1 MSTRAPDPTRGA
13 TFGLLLTYALLLG
26 CNADSADER
35 ETGSGQA
42 SPKAVAGTSSPIAVA
57 DVNLTVGDEK
67 TLAAMIEKQKGK
79 VVFVDY
85 WATWCPP
92 CVEYFPHTVELSDK
106 YRERGLATIG
116 VTFDTLDETDKVRAF
131 LAEKG
136 ARFENLISQ
145 YDGAGTEANTAFEID
160 QVPHFRLYDRQGKL
174 RHKWDEKPKDAEQKI
189 EELLAE
195 KAE

>member
-1 MSTRAPDPTRGA
+1 MSLRRPNQPRKTRRTY
-13 TFGLLLTYALLLG
+13 GLLFIGCALLLG
-26 CNADSADER
+26 CNSASDEAAP
-35 ETGSGQA
+35 T
-42 SPKAVAGTSSPIAVA
+42 AGAAKTSPIEAA

-67 TLAAMIEKQKGK
+67 TLAEMIAKQKGK

-106 YRERGLATIG
+106 YRDQGLATIA

-145 YDGAGTEANTAFEID
+145 YDGAGTEANTAFEIE
-160 QVPHFRLYDRQGKL
+160 QVPHFRLYDRHGKL
-174 RHKWDEKPKDAEQKI
+174 RHRWDEKPKDAPEKI
-189 EELLAE
+189 EALLAE